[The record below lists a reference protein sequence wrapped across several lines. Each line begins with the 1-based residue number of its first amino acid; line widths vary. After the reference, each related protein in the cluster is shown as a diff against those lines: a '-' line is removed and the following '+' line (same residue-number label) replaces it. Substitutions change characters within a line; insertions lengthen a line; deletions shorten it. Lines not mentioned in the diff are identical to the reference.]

1 MKTFFDDK
9 VSPYS
14 GRELAPLRNYLRYGL
29 LGNSIVAWTGPCRV
43 EFSEMVDGEDV
54 RAQSTIAGDHMLHFV
69 MEFFDVPLIVGVLV
83 QRLFAEMMINELKNR
98 GVDSQKLTRS
108 GDDVFFDKKK
118 LNISIATR
126 SVNSVLVHVAVNI
139 KNSGAPIPI
148 SALQDFNIDSATL
161 ARSLMQQLQNEWEDI
176 LAATY
181 KVRGVVG

>member
-1 MKTFFDDK
+1 MKIFFDDT
-9 VSPYS
+9 VYAYS
-14 GRELAPLRNYLRYGL
+14 GRELAPLRNYLHYGL
-29 LGNSIVAWTGPCRV
+29 LGNSVVSWRGPCRV

-69 MEFFDVPLIVGVLV
+69 MELFDVPLVAGVLL
-83 QRLFAEMMINELKNR
+83 QRLFAEMIITELEKQ

-108 GDDVFFDKKK
+108 GDDVFYEQKK

-126 SVNSVLVHVAVNI
+126 SLNSVLVHVAVNI

-148 SALQDFNIDSATL
+148 SALEDFKIDSVQFAQ
-161 ARSLMQQLQNEWEDI
+161 ALMNQLKEEWEDV